1 MTTIAATG
9 HGMQEITPQG
19 AQDLGL
25 PPLREDLALHP
36 GPTLK
41 NGAPSWMIE
50 DPLRGRFFRIG
61 WLEFE
66 LLSRWACADARILAA
81 QVAEETLL
89 SPTIDEVLA
98 VKQFLVGHELISD
111 PARRSAFAEGRGH
124 PGLATRALHH
134 YLMFRVPLVN
144 PDRFLVAVLPA
155 ARLLLSPVTFW
166 LSVMAGAVGIGFATA
181 QWDSFVSTFVDT
193 LSLQGLLSYALALI
207 FAKVLHEF
215 GHALTARHFGLR
227 VPRMGVAFVLLLPML
242 YTDTGETWRLTRQR
256 DRLSVAMAGM
266 RIEVMLAAWC
276 TLAWSFLP
284 DGPLRGACFFL
295 ATTSWLMTLAINASP
310 FLRFDGYF
318 MLSDACGIA
327 NLHDEAGK
335 MFRYRLR
342 RVLLGIADP
351 PPVVEGAPAPHWLFW
366 FGFATAI
373 YRFFLFLGIALAV
386 YHFFFKLLGIFLFA
400 VEIWWFILRPIYREV
415 LIWWRERARVRFVN
429 LVALAAV
436 TGGILIAFTVP
447 WQSRVFA
454 DGWIRAGQEFE
465 LYSPRPAILGFRPAA
480 GPVDQDALIT
490 VLESPDLQLRE
501 ARAVARIG
509 ALDSRLSAGSASRA
523 GSLSSATGE
532 SVPESART
540 TRAQLSQQ
548 QTEIAG
554 AGAEAG
560 KLRLLAPF
568 RGAVVDVAQDAIGGA
583 MVNRQEVLARVVDT
597 SFWVAEIFVDEDDV
611 RRIRVGASMKAW
623 LLGTDSTM
631 LTGTV
636 ENIDDVPLEQ
646 LPTPMLAARFGGRL
660 ATVEDPESLK
670 PRRSLYRVRCKVDGA
685 PPMMQSRLAAFVI
698 EGERVSF
705 ADSLWR
711 ATLGALLLQAV
722 F

>member
-1 MTTIAATG
+1 MATVAASD
-9 HGMQEITPQG
+9 QSLRKITPQG
-19 AQDLGL
+19 TQDLGL

-41 NGAPSWMIE
+41 NGSPSWMIE

-66 LLSRWACADARILAA
+66 LLSRWACADAAVLVA
-81 QVAEETLL
+81 QVSDQTLL

-98 VKQFLVGHELISD
+98 VKQFLLAHELIGD
-111 PARRSAFAEGRGH
+111 PARRAAIAERRGQ

-134 YLMFRVPLVN
+134 YLMFRVPLLN
-144 PDRFLVAVLPA
+144 PDRFLVAALPA

-166 LSVMAGAVGIGFATA
+166 LSVLAGAIGIGFATT
-181 QWDSFVSTFVDT
+181 QWASFVSTFVDT
-193 LSLQGLLSYALALI
+193 LSLQGLMSYALALI

-335 MFRYRLR
+335 MLRHRLR
-342 RVLLGIADP
+342 RVLLGIAEP
-351 PPVVEGAPAPHWLFW
+351 LPLVEGAPAPRWLFW

-400 VEIWWFILRPIYREV
+400 VEIWWFILRPVYREV
-415 LIWWRERARVRFVN
+415 IVWWRERTRIRLVN
-429 LVALAAV
+429 LIGLTIALSVMLLA
-436 TGGILIAFTVP
+436 LTVP

-454 DGWIRAGQEFE
+454 DGWIRAGQEFA
-465 LYSPRPAILGFRPAA
+465 LYSPRPAVLGFRPAA
-480 GPVDQDALIT
+480 GPVEQDALIT

-501 ARAVARIG
+501 TRAVARIG
-509 ALDSRLSAGSASRA
+509 ALDSRLSAGAASRGGVFSPAA
-523 GSLSSATGE
+523 GE
-532 SVPESART
+532 PVPESART

-548 QTEIAG
+548 QIEIAG

-560 KLRLLAPF
+560 RLRLLSPF
-568 RGAVVDVAQDAIGGA
+568 RGTVVDVAQDAIGGA

-597 SFWVAEIFVDEDDV
+597 SFWVAEVFVDEDDV
-611 RRIRVGASMKAW
+611 RRIRVGAAMKAW
-623 LLGTDSTM
+623 LLGTDPLI

-636 ENIDDVPLEQ
+636 EEIDDVPLEQ
-646 LPTPMLAARFGGRL
+646 LPTPMLAARFGGRF
-660 ATVEDPESLK
+660 ATVEEPESLK
-670 PRRSLYRVRCKVDGA
+670 PRRNLYRVRCRVDGV
-685 PPMMQSRLAAFVI
+685 PPMTQSRLAAFVL
-698 EGERVSF
+698 EAERVSL

-711 ATLGALLLQAV
+711 AMLGALLLQAV